1 MICLQGDAYRLSE
14 FEEAAGRLKNFWK
27 FNDDFLIAVIGPTS
41 VLLPINLEQELK
53 PLLGQKVAVLRTD
66 IPNKRYLV
74 RVMSDKKVHETFELD
89 ALAQESL
96 AELA

>member
-1 MICLQGDAYRLSE
+1 MICLHGGAYRLSE
-14 FEEAAGRLKNFWK
+14 FEEAVGGLKDLKVN
-27 FNDDFLIAVIGPTS
+27 NDFLIAVIGPTS
-41 VLLPINLEQELK
+41 VLLPTNLEQELT